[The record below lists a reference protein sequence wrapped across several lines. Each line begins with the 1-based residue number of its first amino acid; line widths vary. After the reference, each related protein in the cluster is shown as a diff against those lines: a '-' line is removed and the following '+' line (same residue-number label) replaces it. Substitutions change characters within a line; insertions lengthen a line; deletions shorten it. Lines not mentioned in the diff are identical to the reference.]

1 MALDLSVT
9 SFARYLG
16 STRPENTVDAYSR
29 GARLFAA
36 YVQESRMDVRRTPG
50 VLMFFA
56 PWLLHQRKLA
66 PSSVRLMISGTRK
79 YLEWRRGMGDNLPVF
94 AKPDLP
100 RPKKMPPIILQDAAL
115 QVYRRI
121 VETAREP
128 TRTAMLLFPLTGLRS
143 TELCTIRLDQIRRDN
158 EDPDGKRMVLVGI
171 EGKSKE
177 DRDVAV
183 LDPGSLFLYGYLM
196 GWRRTIEGSPW
207 LFPSIRDAQKAY
219 AGRTLRKKMGQA
231 RAAVGVPKL
240 TTHVLR
246 RTWTT
251 RLVKHGIPM
260 EEVAQLAGHQSI
272 NTTYQYYVGREPVG
286 ALAAKVQDVKI
297 F

>member
-1 MALDLSVT
+1 MALDLSVG
-9 SFARYLG
+9 SFARYL
-16 STRPENTVDAYSR
+16 SATRPANTVATYANA
-29 GARLFAA
+29 ARLFAL
-36 YVQESRMDVRRTPG
+36 YVQETRTDVRRTPG

-56 PWLLHQRKLA
+56 PWLQHERKLK
-66 PSSVRLMISGTRK
+66 PSSVRLNISGTRK

-100 RPKKMPPIILQDAAL
+100 KPRKLPPVVLQDAAL

-121 VETAREP
+121 VETAHEP

-143 TELCTIRLDQIRRDN
+143 NELCTLRLDHIRRDD
-158 EDPDGKRMVLVGI
+158 EDAEGKRMVFIGV
-171 EGKSKE
+171 EGKSKAI
-177 DRDVAV
+177 RDVAL
-183 LDPGSLFLYGYLM
+183 LDPGSLFLYAYLM

-207 LFPSIRDAQKAY
+207 LFPAIRNRQKPY
-219 AGRTLRKKMGQA
+219 ASRTLRKKMGKV

-246 RTWTT
+246 KTWTT
-251 RLVKHGIPM
+251 RLVKHGVPI

-272 NTTYQYYVGREPVG
+272 GTTYEYYIGRQPVST
-286 ALAAKVQDVKI
+286 LAAKVQDVKI